1 MRAVG
6 TITDSPLIK
15 IKGVDVMYNFELK
28 HKEYIDEISSTGYI
42 YTHKCGA
49 KLIYMENDDKNR
61 VYSVAFNTLPTNDKG
76 IPHIMEHSVLC
87 GSENYRVKDPF
98 NILDKGSIHTYLNAV
113 TYSDKTIYPI
123 ASTNLTDFDTM
134 VKVYTDGVF
143 KPLIYEREGIFRQEG
158 WNSDGKKLNGIV
170 LNEMKGVFSAPDI
183 VLRHKLKRELFK
195 EAILT
200 IYLNLI
206 TTNFWTSTENIITV
220 QMPHSISMVIWI
232 LTNIWNFWTKNI
244 FVILKKEID
253 WFLLIFSH
261 KDTRML

>member
-98 NILDKGSIHTYLNAV
+98 NIVDKGSIHTYLNAV
-113 TYSDKTIYPI
+113 TYCQY
-123 ASTNLTDFDTM
+123 
-134 VKVYTDGVF
+134 
-143 KPLIYEREGIFRQEG
+143 KPYRF
-158 WNSDGKKLNGIV
+158 
-170 LNEMKGVFSAPDI
+170 
-183 VLRHKLKRELFK
+183 
-195 EAILT
+195 
-200 IYLNLI
+200 
-206 TTNFWTSTENIITV
+206 
-220 QMPHSISMVIWI
+220 
-232 LTNIWNFWTKNI
+232 
-244 FVILKKEID
+244 
-253 WFLLIFSH
+253 
-261 KDTRML
+261 

>member
-170 LNEMKGVFSAPDI
+170 LNEMKGVFSA
-183 VLRHKLKRELFK
+183 
-195 EAILT
+195 LT
-200 IYLNLI
+200 
-206 TTNFWTSTENIITV
+206 
-220 QMPHSISMVIWI
+220 
-232 LTNIWNFWTKNI
+232 
-244 FVILKKEID
+244 
-253 WFLLIFSH
+253 
-261 KDTRML
+261 

>member
-1 MRAVG
+1 
-6 TITDSPLIK
+6 
-15 IKGVDVMYNFELK
+15 
-28 HKEYIDEISSTGYI
+28 
-42 YTHKCGA
+42 
-49 KLIYMENDDKNR
+49 
-61 VYSVAFNTLPTNDKG
+61 
-76 IPHIMEHSVLC
+76 MEHSVLC

-195 EAILT
+195 DSDYANYSGAILT

-220 QMPHSISMVIWI
+220 QMPHSISMVILDI
-232 LTNIWNFWTKNI
+232 NKIFGIFGQRNI

-261 KDTRML
+261 KAMRIL